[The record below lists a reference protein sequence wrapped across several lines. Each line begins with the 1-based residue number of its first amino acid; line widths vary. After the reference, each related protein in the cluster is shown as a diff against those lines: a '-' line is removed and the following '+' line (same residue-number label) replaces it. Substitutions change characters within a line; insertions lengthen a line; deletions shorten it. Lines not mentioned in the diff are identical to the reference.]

1 MSLDLYATIGVGLET
16 VVSRELAGLGLAAS
30 RVEPGRVRFTGTSDD
45 LCRALLHLRCVS
57 RVVHEIAFETIE
69 QESDIYDVI
78 REVEWPALF
87 DPDATFRVTFNVHS
101 SLVRNSR
108 FWTYRIKD
116 AVCDRFVDDLGRRP
130 DVDVVRPDVHVYCY
144 LENRRLSIGLDA
156 AGDPLHMRGYRVGQH
171 VASLRE
177 HLAAAMV
184 LQSGWDASR
193 PLHDPFCGSG
203 TLLIEAAMIASRT
216 PPSAWRE
223 RFACERWTG
232 FDRERFAELRREAM
246 AQVVAPPELRIS
258 GADAD
263 AAAVGLAREN
273 IKSAGFDGV
282 VKVEQRDARQM
293 EPVLGGVVI
302 GNPPYGERLDAS
314 DREELWAAFRQQAL
328 ACKGSRIVLLQGDP
342 KFERLFSMRPFK
354 RNRMNN
360 GSLECVL
367 YQYEIRGA

>member
-16 VVSRELAGLGLAAS
+16 VVSRELAALGISAS
-30 RVEPGRVRFTGTSDD
+30 RVEPGRVRFSGTPDD
-45 LCRALLHLRCVS
+45 LFRALLHLRCVS
-57 RVVHEIAFETIE
+57 RVVRELAFENIE
-69 QESDIYDVI
+69 QESEIYDVV
-78 REVEWPALF
+78 REIDWPSLF
-87 DPDATFRVTFNVHS
+87 EPDATFRVTFNAHS

-116 AVCDRFVDDLGRRP
+116 AVCDRFVEDRGQRP
-130 DVDVVRPDVHVYCY
+130 DVDTVRPEVSVYCY
-144 LENRRLSIGLDA
+144 LENRRLSVGLDA

-203 TLLIEAAMIASRT
+203 TLLIEAAMIATRT
-216 PPSAWRE
+216 PPSAYRS

-232 FDRERFAELRREAM
+232 FDASRLAELRAEALS
-246 AQVVAPPELRIS
+246 QVVAPPELRIS
-258 GADAD
+258 GGDVD

-273 IKSAGFDGV
+273 LKSAGFGQV
-282 VKVEQRDARQM
+282 VKIEPCDARHM
-293 EPVLGGVVI
+293 EPVIGGVVI

-314 DREELWAAFRQQAL
+314 GREELWPAFRERAL
-328 ACKGSRIVLLQGDP
+328 ACKGSRIVLLQADA
-342 KFERLFSMRPFK
+342 KFEKLFSLRPVK

-367 YQYEIRGA
+367 YQYEIRP